1 MIFTEFRA
9 RRPVLLIAPLLLILI
24 SLLVPVPTLAHWSDD
39 PGNDPGDTD
48 DTIDRI
54 NTELGTIITTP
65 DGTQYSSEASG
76 CNGTNSSQFIQPGSR
91 EYQLALE
98 RGLVVENSY
107 NNDGGWV
114 VTDPTA
120 GSGRE
125 MVFRYETDSSSSTTV
140 GSTVW
145 DLTGTTI
152 LRSWADTTPVYT
164 EESTGKEVAASQVT
178 YTRTEKITEQT
189 LEWETT
195 ITEGERVREYEL
207 REYRWV
213 GRTPQVT
220 YTSNYR
226 LKYADI
232 YKLGDEEYVDHYE
245 TVQKRRVS
253 GYDMVTHQRLLGYDE
268 VWKDVVTGYN
278 TYQESYVARYDL
290 VAQYDTHQERYLKD
304 YRLVEKRVF
313 SHYESE
319 PNYDWRQE
327 RFIKDYRLVTTTE
340 RYVKYY
346 RDVYETEYYYE
357 YGYDLDLGFT
367 RVRKSRQVYAG
378 REPVYGYR
386 TITNMEPVYG
396 YRWEKYISGY
406 STVAVYETVRELE
419 PIYGYRW
426 VREFAGYKREP
437 VYAYRT
443 VSEPI
448 YQRQLVQEPIY
459 ETYTV
464 QEPIYEY
471 YTEQEPVYATRET
484 RTLINSY
491 LVARE
496 FTGGSTD
503 TSYRTA
509 SNVTQ
514 ETVLVA
520 EYDDVTT
527 RTEQH
532 EEILVSAVDVP
543 PKYSLTEETAYI
555 EGDVQ
560 SSILSQRT
568 EEEKRNLRAS
578 TDTVRYADDESVEKW
593 VENWHRYTETTI
605 FWKTKEV
612 TTETFDL
619 YETTITTYQYQQ
631 PVYQQITRYWVT
643 TYANGDQEKE
653 QLSQVTMTTP
663 HHWKRW
669 TDTDSST
676 AYLGQQTDT
685 FDGPPQAHSDRDLA
699 SEEFIE
705 VTGVLPPSA
714 KRGEEITLTADTSP
728 NTETVQAF
736 FPNGDCVW
744 LARTAPGQFE
754 APYTVASGLTDGLQ
768 QVTFWGYKGSITDQD
783 QQYLLVDGSAQ
794 IHYLMVNLIN

>member
-9 RRPVLLIAPLLLILI
+9 RRSILLNAPLLLILI
-24 SLLVPVPTLAHWSDD
+24 SLLVPGPTLAHWSDD
-39 PGNDPGDTD
+39 PGNDPGDTN

-54 NTELGTIITTP
+54 NTELGTIITAP

-76 CNGTNSSQFIQPGSR
+76 SDGTSGSQFIQPGSR
-91 EYQLALE
+91 AYQLALE

-145 DLTGTTI
+145 DLTGTTV

-164 EESTGKEVAASQVT
+164 EESTGKEVVASQVA
-178 YTRTEKITEQT
+178 YTRTQKITEET
-189 LEWETT
+189 LGWETT
-195 ITEGERVREYEL
+195 ITEGERVKEYEL

-220 YTSNYR
+220 YTSNYQ

-232 YKLGDEEYVDHYE
+232 YELGDEEYVDYYE
-245 TVQKRRVS
+245 TVQKRRVR

-268 VWKDVVTGYN
+268 VWKEVITGYN
-278 TYQESYVARYDL
+278 TYQERYVARYDL
-290 VAQYDTHQERYLKD
+290 VAQYDTYQERYLKD
-304 YRLVEKRVF
+304 YRLVEKHVF
-313 SHYESE
+313 SHYDKE
-319 PNYDWRQE
+319 PMYDWRQE
-327 RFIKDYRLVTTTE
+327 SYVNYYKLVTTSE

-346 RDVYETEYYYE
+346 RDVYETNYYYE
-357 YGYDLDLGFT
+357 YEHDPDLGFI

-378 REPVYGYR
+378 REPVYGYQ
-386 TITNMEPVYG
+386 TVTSMEPVYG

-419 PIYGYRW
+419 PVYGYRW
-426 VREFAGYKREP
+426 VKEFAGYKREP
-437 VYAYRT
+437 IYAYRT

-484 RTLINSY
+484 RRLINSY
-491 LVARE
+491 LVSRE
-496 FTGGSTD
+496 FTGGSTN
-503 TSYRTA
+503 TSYSTA

-514 ETVLVA
+514 ESVLVA

-527 RTEQH
+527 WTQQH
-532 EEILVSAVDVP
+532 EEILVSAVYVP
-543 PKYSLTEETAYI
+543 PKHSLTEETAYI

-560 SSILSQRT
+560 SSILSKHT
-568 EEEKRNLRAS
+568 EEERRNVTAS
-578 TDTVRYADDESVEKW
+578 TKTVRYADAESVAEW
-593 VENWHRYTETTI
+593 VEDWHRYTETTVS
-605 FWKTKEV
+605 WKTKEV

-631 PVYQQITRYWVT
+631 PVHQQITRYRVT
-643 TYANGDQEKE
+643 TYANGEQEKE
-653 QLSQVTMTTP
+653 QLSQVTMDRP
-663 HHWKRW
+663 QHWNRW
-669 TDTDSST
+669 TETDRST
-676 AYLGQQTDT
+676 AYLGQRTDT
-685 FDGPPQAHSDRDLA
+685 FDGPPREHNNRNLA

-705 VTGVLPPSA
+705 VTGVLPPNA
-714 KRGEEITLTADTSP
+714 RRGDEITLAAATSP

-736 FPNGDCVW
+736 LPNGDCVR

-754 APYTVASGLTDGLQ
+754 APYTVASDLTDGLQ

-783 QQYLLVDGSAQ
+783 QQNLLVDGSAQ